1 MTSIGVI
8 GSGNIG
14 ETVGEAWRRAGHE
27 VVYASRSPDPPRT
40 VAIPDAIARA
50 DVVLLAVP
58 GAAVPPLLAEHGPA
72 LEGRVVIDATND
84 IGGQQLHHAEA
95 YRESAPGA
103 RFVRAFNT
111 VGFEVLGDPSFGGE
125 VADLF
130 WCGPEGA
137 GVEKLVADVGLRPIR
152 VGDIDAID
160 VVDGVGRLWLTLV
173 FREGRPRRL
182 GFRLL
187 AD

>member
-1 MTSIGVI
+1 MTSIAVI

-14 ETVGEAWRRAGHE
+14 ATIGEAWRRAGHE
-27 VVYASRSPDPPRT
+27 VVYASRSPEPPRT
-40 VAIPDAIARA
+40 VAIADAVSGA

-58 GAAVPPLLAEHGPA
+58 GAAVPELLAEHHSM
-72 LEGRVVIDATND
+72 LDGRLVIDATND
-84 IGGQQLHHAEA
+84 VGGERLHHGEA
-95 YRESAPGA
+95 YAAAPGA
-103 RFVRAFNT
+103 RFVRAFST
-111 VGFEVLGDPSFGGE
+111 LGFELFADPSVGGE
-125 VADLF
+125 IADLF

-137 GVEKLVADVGLRPIR
+137 GIEQLITDVGLRPIR

-173 FREGRPRRL
+173 FRQGHPRRL
-182 GFRLL
+182 AFRLL